1 MRHFS
6 LFSAA
11 IMATMLLFA
20 GCDPVEEPAP
30 VLTPTTEGTI
40 QIPAAGGS
48 GKITYTLENA
58 AKDGNIEATSTA
70 DWIGGWDYSVQG
82 TVTFDVAENVEQASR
97 DAEITVIYNYGGG
110 NPLSFTVKLT
120 QAAKGAEPALTLTS
134 EEEINAEA
142 NGGEFKITYTLE
154 NPVENGELTVKADE
168 WITTTVNES
177 AIDVVIAGNESEEAR
192 EGTITATYAWEGGNP
207 LTFEVKVKQAGA
219 AAPLTDAFTIEVPE
233 EEITANVALVIAKCK
248 YSEIRWTTQ
257 TMSQGQLDDYC
268 GGDKAKMADYLLDL
282 IEIQA
287 LLSGMDTEEFMS
299 YFLYYGDDVEETR
312 YNNLT
317 PETKFYTFSV
327 GMDMQMN
334 YTTEFYWGPEFTTL
348 EAEDTG
354 LTFEIEVEP
363 QKTTANL
370 KVIPSDKS
378 AKYLATTLDE
388 SFFTSGLTDEE
399 IIGEVIGQL
408 GLLIIFMLDQGDAEG
423 EVTGLMPGHNYYAVA
438 FGVESGTYTYNSALA
453 KEPFTTLPSE
463 PTDAY
468 ATGKVT
474 YWDINDLA
482 AYKPE
487 YAALLKDE
495 SKPIIAAVEI
505 EYNEEAESCYYALW
519 VGDVTADPDMTFDQT
534 IMNGKTAK
542 KGDPVSLFYLTREQL
557 STLSVI
563 AVDSDSN
570 YGDMY
575 MEVITLTEEGMSQ
588 DFALFDEYY
597 AAQGQSS
604 VKSASAETISD
615 PASFD
620 KQEITGHGA
629 LYYSK

>member
-134 EEEINAEA
+134 EKEINAEA

-257 TMSQGQLDDYC
+257 IMSQGQLDDYC
-268 GGDKAKMADYLLDL
+268 
-282 IEIQA
+282 
-287 LLSGMDTEEFMS
+287 
-299 YFLYYGDDVEETR
+299 GDDVEETR

-388 SFFTSGLTDEE
+388 SE
-399 IIGEVIGQL
+399 
-408 GLLIIFMLDQGDAEG
+408 
-423 EVTGLMPGHNYYAVA
+423 AV
-438 FGVESGTYTYNSALA
+438 
-453 KEPFTTLPSE
+453 
-463 PTDAY
+463 
-468 ATGKVT
+468 
-474 YWDINDLA
+474 
-482 AYKPE
+482 
-487 YAALLKDE
+487 
-495 SKPIIAAVEI
+495 
-505 EYNEEAESCYYALW
+505 
-519 VGDVTADPDMTFDQT
+519 
-534 IMNGKTAK
+534 
-542 KGDPVSLFYLTREQL
+542 
-557 STLSVI
+557 
-563 AVDSDSN
+563 
-570 YGDMY
+570 
-575 MEVITLTEEGMSQ
+575 
-588 DFALFDEYY
+588 
-597 AAQGQSS
+597 
-604 VKSASAETISD
+604 
-615 PASFD
+615 
-620 KQEITGHGA
+620 
-629 LYYSK
+629 

>member
-30 VLTPTTEGTI
+30 VLTPTTEGRI

-134 EEEINAEA
+134 EKEINAEA

-257 TMSQGQLDDYC
+257 IMSQGQLDDYC
-268 GGDKAKMADYLLDL
+268 GG
-282 IEIQA
+282 
-287 LLSGMDTEEFMS
+287 
-299 YFLYYGDDVEETR
+299 DVEETR

-327 GMDMQMN
+327 GMDVQMN

-399 IIGEVIGQL
+399 IMGEVIDQL
-408 GLLIIFMLDQGDAEG
+408 SLLIIFMLDQGDVEG
-423 EVTGLMPGHNYYAVA
+423 EVTDLMPGHNYYAVA
-438 FGVESGTYTYNSALA
+438 FGVDTETYSYNSALA

-463 PTDAY
+463 DTDAY

-563 AVDSDSN
+563 AVDNDSN

-575 MEVITLTEEGMSQ
+575 MELITLTEEGMSQ

-604 VKSASAETISD
+604 VKSASAETISE
-615 PASFD
+615 PASFG